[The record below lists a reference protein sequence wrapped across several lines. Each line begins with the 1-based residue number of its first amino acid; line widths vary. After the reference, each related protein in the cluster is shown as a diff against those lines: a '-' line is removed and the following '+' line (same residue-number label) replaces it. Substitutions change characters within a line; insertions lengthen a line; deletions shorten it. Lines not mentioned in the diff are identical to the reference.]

1 MSIILDNKAKIK
13 IGLGVFIIGLTALTL
28 NYLLK
33 NIRKLVFLK
42 FDYKSVD
49 LVKVNLKE
57 ISFTLNWICKNTSDF
72 NFTLKNQV
80 YDVFINNRFVRKV
93 GSSEETEVYGR
104 GTSIVK
110 TNVYITTTEL
120 LKFTTENLSSLVTE
134 EGRKKTKIKVIGTFD
149 ISTPLFT
156 LKKLPFYFE
165 DTIHNIM
172 NY

>member
-33 NIRKLVFLK
+33 NIRKLVFLT

>member
-13 IGLGVFIIGLTALTL
+13 IGLGVFIVGLTALTL

-149 ISTPLFT
+149 ISTPIFT

>member
-13 IGLGVFIIGLTALTL
+13 IGLGVFIVGLTALTL

-33 NIRKLVFLK
+33 NIRKLVFLR

>member
-1 MSIILDNKAKIK
+1 M
-13 IGLGVFIIGLTALTL
+13 
-28 NYLLK
+28 
-33 NIRKLVFLK
+33 
-42 FDYKSVD
+42 
-49 LVKVNLKE
+49 KE

-134 EGRKKTKIKVIGTFD
+134 EGRKKNKNKSYWNF
-149 ISTPLFT
+149 
-156 LKKLPFYFE
+156 
-165 DTIHNIM
+165 
-172 NY
+172 

>member
-13 IGLGVFIIGLTALTL
+13 IGLGVFIVGLTALTL

-33 NIRKLVFLK
+33 NIRKLVFLT

-80 YDVFINNRFVRKV
+80 YDVFINNTFVRKV

-134 EGRKKTKIKVIGTFD
+134 AGRKKTKIKVIGTFD

>member
-13 IGLGVFIIGLTALTL
+13 IGLGVFIVGLTALTL

>member
-13 IGLGVFIIGLTALTL
+13 IGLGVFIVGLTALTL

-33 NIRKLVFLK
+33 NIRKLVFLT

>member
-1 MSIILDNKAKIK
+1 MSIILDNKSKIK
-13 IGLGVFIIGLTALTL
+13 IGLGVFIVSLTALTL

-33 NIRKLVFLK
+33 NIRKLVFLT
-42 FDYKSVD
+42 FNYKSVD
-49 LVKVNLKE
+49 LVKVSLKE

>member
-33 NIRKLVFLK
+33 NIRKLVFLT

-80 YDVFINNRFVRKV
+80 YDVFINNRFVRNV

>member
-13 IGLGVFIIGLTALTL
+13 IGLGVFIVGLTALTL

-33 NIRKLVFLK
+33 NIRKLVFLT

-156 LKKLPFYFE
+156 LRKLPFYFE

>member
-149 ISTPLFT
+149 ISTPIFT